1 MFAEIRRKGKE
12 GTRNVG
18 ITPFP
23 LVVRWLPSQRGEMR
37 RTSMSLAG
45 LMLAGWLAAVQSAA
59 AAAALSST
67 VLLSSDRSSY
77 ALC

>member
-1 MFAEIRRKGKE
+1 
-12 GTRNVG
+12 
-18 ITPFP
+18 
-23 LVVRWLPSQRGEMR
+23 
-37 RTSMSLAG
+37 MSLAG